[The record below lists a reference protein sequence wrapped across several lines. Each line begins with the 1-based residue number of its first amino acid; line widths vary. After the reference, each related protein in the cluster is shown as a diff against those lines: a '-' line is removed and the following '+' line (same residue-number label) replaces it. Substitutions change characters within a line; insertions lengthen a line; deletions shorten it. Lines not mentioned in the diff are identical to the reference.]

1 MTVLPSRRSGFTLI
15 ELLVAIGIITIL
27 IAILLPAVGTARKK
41 AAITAQK
48 MDFQV
53 IGSAL
58 EQYRS
63 DFNVYPLNSGF
74 IQNASGWATIGPL
87 AAALIGPGPALQPT
101 PGGYLPDGADGPGFR
116 ALGNKVYGP
125 YLQADKFTVN
135 WLPGGLK
142 LNGSAGQ
149 FPVILDHWG
158 NPIEYFPVYNS
169 FAIANGNLVGTVT
182 AGANPQTM
190 FDARD
195 SVNIINPSMPGQ
207 LQALLVKLG
216 DSSYDNVIEPN
227 ATPPESLAPFS
238 GYLLISAGPD
248 GVFTNLPNGMGPLAA
263 PTYVNKADDVYNF
276 EN

>member
-1 MTVLPSRRSGFTLI
+1 VTVLPSRRSGFTLI

-135 WLPGGLK
+135 WLPGGY
-142 LNGSAGQ
+142 GGGQ
-149 FPVILDHWG
+149 FPVILDHWR

-169 FAIANGNLVGTVT
+169 FAIANGNLFNSAAPG
-182 AGANPQTM
+182 GNPQSM
-190 FDARD
+190 FDQRD
-195 SVNIINPSMPGQ
+195 AINILATSGQ
-207 LQALLVKLG
+207 AQALYLKLG
-216 DSSYDNVIEPN
+216 DTNLDNKIDN
-227 ATPPESLAPFS
+227 GESLAPFS

-248 GVFTNLPNGMGPLAA
+248 GVFTNLANANGMDPA
-263 PTYVNKADDVYNF
+263 TYINKADDVYNF